1 MGPVFFDW
9 VMGVVF
15 RPSSTF
21 ERSRTQ
27 LRFGYWWIV
36 LCVMTLDCVLSIFH
50 PRVGTGVDAWSI
62 TVWSVILQDLVL
74 FDIQGLLLLGV
85 GRLQGWKATWP
96 EVVKLT
102 GLLWSFLLL
111 SDLAVFYPGLK
122 DMTTVELALTALFGA
137 WYVIAAII
145 GIRKVAGLPFWRAL
159 LTGLVA
165 CGLWQGGTFALF
177 WYALT
182 HPAQ

>member
-9 VMGVVF
+9 VMGVLF
-15 RPSSTF
+15 RPSGTF

-36 LCVMTLDCVLSIFH
+36 LCVMTLDCVLTIFH
-50 PRVGTGVDAWSI
+50 PRVGTGIDNWSI

-74 FDIQGLLLLGV
+74 FDVQALLLLGA
-85 GRLQGWKATWP
+85 GRLLGWKASWP

-111 SDLAVFYPGLK
+111 GDLVSFYPSLK
-122 DMTTVELALTALFGA
+122 DLTTVELSLTAFFGA
-137 WYVIAAII
+137 WYVIAAAI
-145 GIRKVAGLPFWRAL
+145 GIRKVAGLSVWRSFLLAL
-159 LTGLVA
+159 TA
-165 CGLWQGGTFALF
+165 CGVWQGGLFALS

-182 HPAQ
+182 SPVQ